1 MVRRG
6 PPPKGHK
13 ARARK
18 GLAVAGGRAA
28 RIAAASK
35 QADGVPGRA
44 ARRARIAQDEAL
56 PRDAEAAARDDAAP
70 SPQRDAPD
78 APRPRGTRRGV
89 ARVADDDAPRSAR
102 TAKARGTVRDATRSA
117 RDDAAHDDPADA
129 TRTSAQ
135 RGRDGLTRD
144 DDARDNAAPH
154 DTAPRPAATARRR
167 AAARPAEPPP
177 LPSKGELR
185 AFLARARGR
194 VGKSEI
200 ARHFGLWP
208 DQRQDLRALMRE
220 VAAEGGATPA
230 GKRGII
236 APDKLPEIAP
246 VEITGTDPDGDPIA
260 RPLQW
265 QGEGRPPVIYM
276 HPEQR
281 GQRALT
287 AGERVL
293 ARLKPIGPGKY
304 EGRTFKRIAGAPPA
318 RILGVFEEGRIIPT
332 DRRQKGIWEV
342 PRGEEAG
349 AKPGEIVLAEPLPS
363 TRHFGAKPARIVER
377 LGVMSEPRSVS
388 LVCIHA
394 HGIPDVF
401 PAEAVQQAERARG
414 VSAQHRTDLRDIPL
428 VTIDGADARD
438 FDDAVFA
445 EPDGDGWRIL
455 VAIADVAH
463 YVTPGSAL
471 DREAWARGN
480 SVYFPDRVVPMLP
493 EALSNGW
500 CSLRPHEDRGCLFVD
515 MRFDRH
521 GTKQSHAFGRGIM
534 RSVARLTY
542 EQVQAAADALA
553 SGATAAPAI
562 AAGGPGADATPGAT
576 GDAPPVAQ
584 PTTRRGGKRAARV
597 VGKGDHDDDARASP
611 SAARVA
617 TDDHDDAARAARAP
631 GAPPSPADTLPEG
644 HIARLYGAFRALLG
658 AREKRGTLDLDVPER
673 KVVLDA
679 HGRVAEVAPRPRLDS
694 HRLIEEFMVAANV
707 CAAEELER
715 LVQPCMYRVH
725 DRPSDQK
732 LEGLRQ
738 FLATFEI
745 TLPQSDRLHPRDF
758 ARVLERV
765 KDSPHSRL
773 VNEAVLR
780 GQSQAAYAPDNLG
793 HFGLALPRY
802 AHFTSPIRRYA
813 DLLVHRALIRG
824 LKLGT
829 DGLHETEAA
838 RFPDTAEHITATERR
853 AAAAERDAVDR
864 YLAAFMATRIGEAFD
879 ARISGVTRFGLF
891 VTLEENG
898 ASGLV
903 PLGSLPDDR
912 WDLDEATQ
920 SLAGRG
926 TRLTFSL
933 GQEVEARLAEATP
946 RTGGMVFHIL
956 QGIPGSGRKRPAGKG
971 RHARR

>member
-1 MVRRG
+1 MPAG
-6 PPPKGHK
+6 P
-13 ARARK
+13 
-18 GLAVAGGRAA
+18 AGT
-28 RIAAASK
+28 AAA
-35 QADGVPGRA
+35 P
-44 ARRARIAQDEAL
+44 ARHGTARTI
-56 PRDAEAAARDDAAP
+56 
-70 SPQRDAPD
+70 
-78 APRPRGTRRGV
+78 
-89 ARVADDDAPRSAR
+89 APRSA
-102 TAKARGTVRDATRSA
+102 S
-117 RDDAAHDDPADA
+117 
-129 TRTSAQ
+129 
-135 RGRDGLTRD
+135 
-144 DDARDNAAPH
+144 
-154 DTAPRPAATARRR
+154 RRR
-167 AAARPAEPPP
+167 AAARPDEPAP
-177 LPSKGELR
+177 LPGKTELR
-185 AFLARARGR
+185 AFLNQAAGR
-194 VGKSEI
+194 VTKSDI
-200 ARHFGLWP
+200 ARHFGLSS
-208 DQRQDLRALMRE
+208 DQRQALRALMRE
-220 VAAEGGATPA
+220 IAAEGGATPA
-230 GKRGII
+230 GKRAII
-236 APDKLPEIAP
+236 APSRLPEIAP

-260 RPLQW
+260 RPLHW
-265 QGEGRPPVIYM
+265 QGEGRPPVIHM
-276 HPEQR
+276 HAEPAGR
-281 GQRALT
+281 PALA

-304 EGRTFKRIAGAPPA
+304 EGRTFKRIAGTPPA

-332 DRRQKGIWEV
+332 DRRQKGTWEV
-342 PRGEEAG
+342 PRGEEGG

-377 LGVMSEPRSVS
+377 LGVMGEPRSVS

-401 PAEAVQQAERARG
+401 PAEAVQQAERATGVAARG
-414 VSAQHRTDLRDIPL
+414 RTDLRDTPL
-428 VTIDGADARD
+428 VTIDGEDARD

-445 EPDGDGWRIL
+445 EPDGPGGESGWRIL

-500 CSLRPHEDRGCLFVD
+500 CSLRPAEDRGCLFVE
-515 MRFDRH
+515 MRFDAQGR
-521 GTKQSHAFGRGIM
+521 KQSHAFGRGIM

-553 SGATAAPAI
+553 DGAAP
-562 AAGGPGADATPGAT
+562 
-576 GDAPPVAQ
+576 
-584 PTTRRGGKRAARV
+584 
-597 VGKGDHDDDARASP
+597 
-611 SAARVA
+611 
-617 TDDHDDAARAARAP
+617 
-631 GAPPSPADTLPEG
+631 APPSPADALPEG
-644 HIARLYGAFRALLG
+644 HVARLYGAFRALLA
-658 AREKRGTLDLDVPER
+658 ARLARGTLDLDVPER
-673 KVVLDA
+673 KVVLDS
-679 HGRVAEVAPRPRLDS
+679 HGRVAEVAPRARLDS

-715 LVQPCMYRVH
+715 LAQPCMYRVN

-738 FLATFEI
+738 FLATFDV
-745 TLPQSDRLHPRDF
+745 TLPPSDRLHPRDF
-758 ARVLERV
+758 ARVLETV
-765 KDSPHSRL
+765 KDSPQSRL

-829 DGLHETEAA
+829 DGLQESEAA

-864 YLAAFMATRIGEAFD
+864 YLAAFMATRIGESFD

-891 VTLEENG
+891 VTVEANG

-920 SLAGRG
+920 TLAGRR
-926 TRLTFSL
+926 TRMTFTL
-933 GQEVEARLAEATP
+933 GQAVEARLAEATP
-946 RTGGMVFHIL
+946 RTGGMVFHIQ
-956 QGIPGSGRKRPAGKG
+956 QGQPARGRGAPPSRGR